1 MFKKVFSLFVVLT
14 LAVLATVQICAKDEK
29 KITKDQVPK
38 PVMAAFEKAYPKAV
52 VKEYEQ
58 KTRGKEVFY
67 AIEFVDGSVT
77 REIKYK
83 ADGTVAGMEEEIA
96 PKDLPEAVTKAIAA
110 KYAGATIKS
119 AEKEISDGATT
130 YEVTLDVKGKE
141 QEVKF
146 SDKGEV
152 IPKAEKH
159 TKG

>member
-1 MFKKVFSLFVVLT
+1 MFKKVFSLCIVLT

-67 AIEFVDGSVT
+67 AIEFVDGTVT

-83 ADGTVAGMEEEIA
+83 ADGTVVGMEEQIA
-96 PKDLPEAVTKAIAA
+96 VKDLPEAVTKAIAS

-119 AEKEISDGATT
+119 AEKETRDGVTT

-152 IPKAEKH
+152 IPKKEH
-159 TKG
+159 KG